1 MSDKNRA
8 ESDIEKYIRYLN
20 DTDPLRERL
29 NLHIIKELDL
39 PTGSN
44 GLDVGCGMGTQAI
57 MLANAV
63 GPQGHVTGMDIK
75 SDFLDYARG
84 VTSKKGM
91 SKRISFKEGNFTSLP
106 FDDNTF
112 DWAWSSDGAAYA
124 PTDPVTAL
132 KEMARVVK
140 PGGNVIVLF
149 WSSEQLLPGYPL
161 LEAKLKA
168 TGPAILPFTNGNKPE
183 THHLRVLA
191 KLEAVGL
198 TDLNATTFVET
209 VQGPLSDE
217 IRTAMTDILEMRW
230 PGVESELSKADYE
243 LFQKLT
249 NPDSPDYIL
258 NLPDYYGF
266 YTYSVFRG
274 KVPAGLRSKSE
285 R

>member
-8 ESDIEKYIRYLN
+8 ESDMEKYIRYLN

-39 PTGSN
+39 PAGSN
-44 GLDVGCGMGTQAI
+44 GLDVGCGMGTQAV

-75 SDFLDYARG
+75 SEFLDYARG
-84 VTSKKGM
+84 VTAKKGM
-91 SKRISFKEGNFTSLP
+91 SNRISFKEGNFTSLP
-106 FDDNTF
+106 FDDNAF

-132 KEMARVVK
+132 KEMARAVK
-140 PGGNVIVLF
+140 PGGSVIVLF

-168 TGPAILPFTNGNKPE
+168 TSPAILPFTNGNKPE
-183 THHLRVLA
+183 THHLRTLA
-191 KLEAVGL
+191 KMETVGL
-198 TDLNATTFVET
+198 KDLQVATFVET
-209 VQGPLSDE
+209 VQGPLSSE
-217 IRTAMTDILEMRW
+217 MRTAMTDILEMRW
-230 PGVESELSKADYE
+230 PGVEPELSSDDLK

-249 NPDSPDYIL
+249 DPDSPDFIL

-266 YTYSVFRG
+266 YTYSVFIGR
-274 KVPAGLRSKSE
+274 VPTGL
-285 R
+285 